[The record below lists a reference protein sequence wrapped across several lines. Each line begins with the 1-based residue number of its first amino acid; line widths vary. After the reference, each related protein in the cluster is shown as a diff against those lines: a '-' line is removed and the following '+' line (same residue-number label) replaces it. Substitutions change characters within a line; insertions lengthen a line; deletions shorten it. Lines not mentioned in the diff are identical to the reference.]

1 MARWTENQIGS
12 LEGKRIIV
20 TGGGSGI
27 GLKAAAVLASKGAEV
42 ILAVRNEEKG
52 NRAVQQIQEKHPNAK
67 ASVMSLDLG
76 DLSSVERFSEQFLNR
91 FDRLDVL
98 INNAGVMIPPY
109 RKTKDGFEL
118 QFGTNHLGH
127 FALTG
132 RLLPAL
138 LAVAGSRI
146 VAVGS
151 IASRGG
157 AIHFDNLD
165 GSKGYSAYKFYQQS
179 KLANLLFAIELQ
191 HRLQRSGAET
201 ISVCCHPGISAT
213 NLMSR
218 GSGKEAGWFM
228 KLATGLVSQ
237 PAAMGALPTLYAVT
251 HPDLSGGEFIGP
263 DGKGNRKGYPTVT
276 TEAEKLFNAP
286 VAQRLWEV
294 SEQLTSVTFSHK
306 QETRV

>member
-1 MARWTENQIGS
+1 MAQWTAKQIGS
-12 LEGKRIIV
+12 MDGKTILI
-20 TGGGSGI
+20 TGGSSGI
-27 GLKAAAVLASKGAEV
+27 GFEAAAELAAKGAEI

-52 NRAVQQIQEKHPNAK
+52 NRAVQRIQGNHPNAK
-67 ASVMSLDLG
+67 VSVMYLDLG
-76 DLSSVERFSEQFLNR
+76 ELNSVKQFAEQFLSR
-91 FDRLDVL
+91 IERLDVL

-138 LAVAGSRI
+138 LAAPGSR
-146 VAVGS
+146 VVTVSS

-165 GSKGYSAYKFYQQS
+165 GSKGYSAFKFYQQS
-179 KLANLLFAIELQ
+179 KFANLLFAVELQ
-191 HRLQRSGAET
+191 HRLQRSGADT
-201 ISVCCHPGISAT
+201 ISVCCHPGISQT

-218 GSGKEAGWFM
+218 GSGKETGWFM
-228 KLATGLVSQ
+228 KLAMKLAGQ
-237 PAAMGALPTLYAVT
+237 PAAMGALPTLYAAT
-251 HPDLSGGEFIGP
+251 DPDLHGGEFIGP

-276 TEAEKLFNAP
+276 NEEQKLFKQP
-286 VAQRLWEV
+286 VAERLWEV
-294 SEQLTSVTFSHK
+294 SEQLTGVTYPL
-306 QETRV
+306 